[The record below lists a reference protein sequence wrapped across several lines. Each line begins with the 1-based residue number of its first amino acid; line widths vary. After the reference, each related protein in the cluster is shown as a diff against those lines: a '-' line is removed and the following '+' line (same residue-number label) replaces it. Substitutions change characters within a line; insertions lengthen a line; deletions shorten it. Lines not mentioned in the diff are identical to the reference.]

1 VANGFPTPQSAT
13 ASGVVF
19 NEELS
24 GDSKSFTTRILK
36 WFIETYKVK
45 ASFFPMVPISR
56 DAIDGTD
63 PEHLPSSQSDAVRG
77 FDDLDRKRYE
87 ERAVAGLKAVV
98 KCMLTVKDN
107 ELKHWVGAHGRLR
120 RAVEVVNANRGA
132 VAKAGSALDAAKRT
146 VARKTKAVAWPS
158 NVSPNGFVAGMQR
171 ARAALAAT
179 GLRGGSA
186 TAVLD
191 AARHVVGNSVPPT
204 GGDDDGIDGGIR
216 GRR

>member
-1 VANGFPTPQSAT
+1 MAAVSIN
-13 ASGVVF
+13 
-19 NEELS
+19 
-24 GDSKSFTTRILK
+24 
-36 WFIETYKVK
+36 
-45 ASFFPMVPISR
+45 
-56 DAIDGTD
+56 AINVTD
-63 PEHLPSSQSDAVRG
+63 PGCRPSNQSDAIRG
-77 FDDLDRKRYE
+77 FDALDHKRYE

-158 NVSPNGFVAGMQR
+158 NVSPDAFTAGMQR
-171 ARAALAAT
+171 TRAALAAT